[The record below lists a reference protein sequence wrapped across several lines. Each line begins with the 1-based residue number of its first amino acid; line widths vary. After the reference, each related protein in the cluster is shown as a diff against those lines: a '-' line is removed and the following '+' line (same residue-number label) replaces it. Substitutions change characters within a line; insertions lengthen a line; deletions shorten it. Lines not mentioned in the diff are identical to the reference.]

1 MAVPKAGSERL
12 AEALQLVSQIMHR
25 DGEFLAL
32 ARRHGIFTA
41 FLEEQH
47 DLWREPACAGPV
59 AVSDPACVLPALV
72 AKPPPTS
79 FAPEVEA
86 AVAWLNAR
94 LGIVL
99 SLPMLTSEPA
109 WRLFRMG
116 VVNSLVLVLG
126 ALVATLVV
134 ALVIGAASA
143 ASSFLLRA
151 PAWVVVVTLQSS
163 PVVLTLVVA
172 AAIAHALFAY
182 SAAVALGAA
191 IAALGLMN
199 GSNAGQ
205 AIGEAADSLRARGGY
220 PHGLTPALFT
230 AAVGR
235 STTQLLSFL
244 VNAAKG
250 TPIAS
255 FTGAPELLSALTD
268 ITSFASGRAETY
280 TLVLLFYTGVVVFVV
295 WACERAGR
303 WLRRTGVAA

>member
-1 MAVPKAGSERL
+1 MAVPRADSERL

-32 ARRHGIFTA
+32 ARRNGIFTA
-41 FLEEQH
+41 FLEEQL
-47 DLWREPACAGPV
+47 DRWRKPACAGPV
-59 AVSDPACVLPALV
+59 ASSDPACVLPALV
-72 AKPPPTS
+72 AEPPPTT

-86 AVAWLNAR
+86 ALAWLDAR
-94 LGIVL
+94 LGIAL

-109 WRLFRMG
+109 WRLFRVG

-126 ALVATLVV
+126 TLAATLLV
-134 ALVIGAASA
+134 ALVIGAASS
-143 ASSFLLRA
+143 ASSFLVRA
-151 PAWVVVVTLQSS
+151 RAWVVVVTLQSS

-172 AAIAHALFAY
+172 ASIAHAFFAY

-205 AIGEAADSLRARGGY
+205 AIGEAADCLRARGDH
-220 PHGLTPALFT
+220 PDGLTPALFS

-255 FTGAPELLSALTD
+255 ITGAPELLSALTD
-268 ITSFASGRAETY
+268 VTSFASGQAETY
-280 TLVLLFYTGVVVFVV
+280 TLVLLFYAGVVVLIV
-295 WACERAGR
+295 
-303 WLRRTGVAA
+303 